1 MVLDLLQE
9 PMMELIVI
17 IRIMKRY
24 IVILVVI
31 FCFSFEEKQRTQP
44 FLEIEKKYD
53 SVLSLNSEY
62 INSTIFKFHN
72 ILSKENG
79 SSLDSLLIDDY
90 KSLQGNDSLIDFY
103 ITERINTINFNS
115 YKIDV
120 LKKYKG
126 KYLLKKVYN
135 SKYAEATNIL
145 ISNDSC
151 FIFKGKNLVVAD
163 KIKLINSSN
172 EFVNGRF
179 RIKNYNI
186 GLAKFSQHKFITLK
200 DNS

>member
-9 PMMELIVI
+9 PMLELIVI

-31 FCFSFEEKQRTQP
+31 FCFSCEEKQRTQP